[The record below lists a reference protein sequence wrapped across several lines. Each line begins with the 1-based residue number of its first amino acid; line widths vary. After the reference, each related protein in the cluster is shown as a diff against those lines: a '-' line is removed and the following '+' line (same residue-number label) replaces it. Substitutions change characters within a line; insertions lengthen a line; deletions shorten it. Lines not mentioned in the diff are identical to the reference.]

1 MTPDWLAV
9 FAGYDDA
16 ALVALA
22 NAGLL
27 RRAGKDLAAGNVSL
41 TSESAAEV
49 VVACGSAEVRLG
61 PKGPVAASCSCPT
74 AGVCQHV
81 VAACLWAR
89 ARVTGGTSGESSDAA
104 MDGPSSTAEGRG
116 AGGADPRGSADP
128 APTPVGEAGGASTST
143 STGSGGGAGRGVSDP
158 ATSQD
163 SLADLLA
170 LDPVGVNRA
179 AGRPA
184 LRRVVER
191 LPAALLVALA
201 QDGPRVPTAC
211 EVAPDGARLTI
222 TWADGAG
229 APTQVVFVAPAGFA
243 GMVVAG
249 ARSAG
254 DQAAARLEAV
264 VRVFAREGR
273 SWPWPRE
280 IEAERSGELT
290 TAQRAGIEEAR
301 AVVGH
306 VVDAGLSHLGADAAD
321 TLRGAAARARLA
333 GLVLLH
339 RLLLVGAGLVDG
351 LASRD
356 DDVSEADALG
366 VLAEAWALAAALRDA
381 PVGALP
387 DLLGAP
393 VRRTADAEP
402 GDELPGRLVPLGVR
416 WWQAPSGA
424 RGLTLTAWDTRHGEL
439 RTATVARPS
448 GADPTF
454 RRDVDLPLL
463 WKVSVASVCSGPFE
477 LAGAETR
484 PDGSL
489 SPTSRTSL
497 VPRGGFDLGE
507 LRAIAQHLEGG
518 ATTGTVGFG
527 RTRRSVRLVM
537 VRETGA
543 VGVDEV
549 RRDVTWPVTAAD
561 GVTHVLRVGVEHERS
576 VEALLSVVASRKQV
590 VAVLVER
597 DASTGA
603 DEPVGVFLRTGQGS
617 VELFAPSMSPAF
629 RAVSWTALRRLRARI
644 AALHRGS
651 TVHVAEPVARG
662 PVACVCAPALE
673 VVDSL
678 GATGRRRLTPH
689 QQSVL
694 EDRARL
700 AHDLGMATVGRAI
713 EALSTDATT
722 SMLLRARF
730 VLGRAQALADA

>member
-27 RRAGKDLAAGNVSL
+27 RRARKDLAAGDVSL
-41 TSESAAEV
+41 ASESAAEV
-49 VVACGSAEVRLG
+49 VVACGSAVVRLG

-89 ARVTGGTSGESSDAA
+89 ERMTGGTPGEPKPTDAVV
-104 MDGPSSTAEGRG
+104 D
-116 AGGADPRGSADP
+116 
-128 APTPVGEAGGASTST
+128 GAST
-143 STGSGGGAGRGVSDP
+143 TGRAP
-158 ATSQD
+158 ATD
-163 SLADLLA
+163 RATAPDALADLLA
-170 LDPVGVNRA
+170 LEPGVVCRA

-191 LPAALLVALA
+191 LPAALLAGLA
-201 QDGPRVPTAC
+201 QEGPGEPTAC
-211 EVAPDGARLTI
+211 EVAADGARLTI
-222 TWADGAG
+222 TWTDGTG
-229 APTQVVFVAPAGFA
+229 ALTQVVFVAPAGFA

-290 TAQRAGIEEAR
+290 TAQRAGIEEAS

-321 TLRGAAARARLA
+321 TLRGAAARARLV
-333 GLVLLH
+333 GLLLLH
-339 RLLLVGAGLVDG
+339 RLLLVAAGLVDG

-356 DDVSEADALG
+356 DDVNEADALG
-366 VLAEAWALAAALRDA
+366 ALAEAWALAAALRDA
-381 PVGALP
+381 PGGALP

-393 VRRTADAEP
+393 VRRATDVEP
-402 GDELPGRLVPLGVR
+402 GDDLPGRLVPLGVR

-424 RGLTLTAWDTRHGEL
+424 RGLTLTAWDTRHRTL

-448 GADPTF
+448 GADPSF

-463 WKVSVASVCSGPFE
+463 WKASVAAVCAGPFE
-477 LAGAETR
+477 LAEAELR

-489 SPTSRTSL
+489 STTSRTSL
-497 VPRGGFDLGE
+497 VPGGGFDVRDLQE
-507 LRAIAQHLEGG
+507 IAQHLDGV
-518 ATTGTVGFG
+518 TTGTVGFG
-527 RTRRSVRLVM
+527 RARRRVRLVM

-549 RRDVTWPVTAAD
+549 RRDVTWPVTSAD

-597 DASTGA
+597 DASSGA

-617 VELFAPSMSPAF
+617 VELFSPSMSPVF

-662 PVACVCAPALE
+662 PVARVGEPALE

-678 GATGRRRLTPH
+678 GATGRRRLTAH
-689 QQSVL
+689 QQGVL
-694 EDRARL
+694 SDRARL
-700 AHDLGMATVGRAI
+700 AHDLGMVTVGRTI
-713 EALSTDATT
+713 ESLAADVTT
-722 SMLLRARF
+722 STLLRARF
-730 VLGRAQALADA
+730 VLGRAAALADT

>member
-27 RRAGKDLAAGNVSL
+27 RRARKDLAAGDVSL
-41 TSESAAEV
+41 TSETAAEV
-49 VVACGSAEVRLG
+49 VVACGSAVVRLG

-89 ARVTGGTSGESSDAA
+89 ERVTGGTSGEPQSPPAVV
-104 MDGPSSTAEGRG
+104 DGSSTG
-116 AGGADPRGSADP
+116 AGLGAGDADLRDPAGPREPVEP
-128 APTPVGEAGGASTST
+128 APTSVDAGHAVGPGATD
-143 STGSGGGAGRGVSDP
+143 R
-158 ATSQD
+158 ATTRD
-163 SLADLLA
+163 ALADLLA
-170 LDPVGVNRA
+170 LEPVAVCRA

-191 LPAALLVALA
+191 LPAALLAGLA
-201 QDGPRVPTAC
+201 QDGPGAPTAC
-211 EVAPDGARLTI
+211 DVTIDGARLTI
-222 TWADGAG
+222 TWTDGTG
-229 APTQVVFVAPAGFA
+229 EPVQVVFVAPAGFA

-249 ARSAG
+249 PRSAG

-290 TAQRAGIEEAR
+290 TAQRAGIEEAS

-321 TLRGAAARARLA
+321 TLRGAAARARLV
-333 GLVLLH
+333 GLLLLH
-339 RLLLVGAGLVDG
+339 RLLLVAAGLVDG

-366 VLAEAWALAAALRDA
+366 ALAEAWALAAALRDA
-381 PVGALP
+381 PTDALP
-387 DLLGAP
+387 DLLGSP
-393 VRRTADAEP
+393 VRRTTDAEP
-402 GDELPGRLVPLGVR
+402 GDDLPGRLVPLGVR
-416 WWQAPSGA
+416 WWRAPSGA
-424 RGLTLTAWDTRHGEL
+424 RGLTVTAWDTRHGTL
-439 RTATVARPS
+439 RTATAARPS
-448 GADPTF
+448 GADPAF

-463 WKVSVASVCSGPFE
+463 WKASVAAVCAGPFE
-477 LAGAETR
+477 LAESEMR
-484 PDGSL
+484 PDGSI
-489 SPTSRTSL
+489 STTSRTSL
-497 VPRGGFDLGE
+497 VPGGGFDVGE
-507 LRAIAQHLEGG
+507 LQEIAQHLDG

-527 RTRRSVRLVM
+527 RARRRVRLVM
-537 VRETGA
+537 ARETGA

-590 VAVLVER
+590 VAVFVER
-597 DASTGA
+597 DATTGA
-603 DEPVGVFLRTGQGS
+603 DEPVGAFLRTGQGS
-617 VELFAPSMSPAF
+617 VELFSPSMSPVF

-644 AALHRGS
+644 AALHRRS

-662 PVACVCAPALE
+662 PVARVCEPALE

-678 GATGRRRLTPH
+678 GATGRRRLTAH
-689 QQSVL
+689 QHNVL
-694 EDRARL
+694 GDRARL
-700 AHDLGMATVGRAI
+700 AHDLGMVTVGRTI
-713 EALSTDATT
+713 EELTTDVATST
-722 SMLLRARF
+722 LLRARF
-730 VLGRAQALADA
+730 VLGRAAALADA

>member
-27 RRAGKDLAAGNVSL
+27 RRARKDLAAGDVSL

-49 VVACGSAEVRLG
+49 VVACGSAVVRLG

-89 ARVTGGTSGESSDAA
+89 EREPGG
-104 MDGPSSTAEGRG
+104 
-116 AGGADPRGSADP
+116 PREPAKP
-128 APTPVGEAGGASTST
+128 APTTLDEGVAADRGACD
-143 STGSGGGAGRGVSDP
+143 R
-158 ATSQD
+158 ATAPD
-163 SLADLLA
+163 ALADLLA
-170 LDPVGVNRA
+170 LEPVAVCRA

-191 LPAALLVALA
+191 LPAALLAGLG
-201 QDGPRVPTAC
+201 QDGPGAPAAC
-211 EVAPDGARLTI
+211 EVAADGARLTI
-222 TWADGAG
+222 TWTDGTG
-229 APTQVVFVAPAGFA
+229 TPTQVVFVAPAGFA

-254 DQAAARLEAV
+254 EQAAARLEAV

-290 TAQRAGIEEAR
+290 TAQRAGIEEAS

-321 TLRGAAARARLA
+321 GLRGAAARARLV
-333 GLVLLH
+333 GLLLLH
-339 RLLLVGAGLVDG
+339 RLLLVAAGLVDG

-356 DDVSEADALG
+356 DDVSESDALG
-366 VLAEAWALAAALRDA
+366 ALAEAWALAAALRDA

-387 DLLGAP
+387 DLVGAP
-393 VRRTADAEP
+393 VRRSADAEP

-424 RGLTLTAWDTRHGEL
+424 RGLTLTAWDARHGTL

-463 WKVSVASVCSGPFE
+463 WKASVTAVCAGPFE
-477 LAGAETR
+477 LADAETR
-484 PDGSL
+484 PDGSI
-489 SPTSRTSL
+489 STTSRTSL
-497 VPRGGFDLGE
+497 VPGGGFDVAE
-507 LRAIAQHLEGG
+507 LREIAQHLDGVT
-518 ATTGTVGFG
+518 AGTVGFG
-527 RTRRSVRLVM
+527 RARRRVRLVM

-549 RRDVTWPVTAAD
+549 RRDVTWPVTSAD

-576 VEALLSVVASRKQV
+576 IEALLSVVASRKQV

-597 DASTGA
+597 DASKGSE
-603 DEPVGVFLRTGQGS
+603 EPVGVFLRTGQGS
-617 VELFAPSMSPAF
+617 VELFSPSMSPAF

-644 AALHRGS
+644 AALHRGAA
-651 TVHVAEPVARG
+651 VHVAEPQPRG
-662 PVACVCAPALE
+662 PVTRVCEPARD

-678 GATGRRRLTPH
+678 GATGRRRLTAH

-694 EDRARL
+694 DDRARL
-700 AHDLGMATVGRAI
+700 AHDLGMVTVGRTI
-713 EALSTDATT
+713 EALTT
-722 SMLLRARF
+722 STTTATLLRARF
-730 VLGRAQALADA
+730 VLGRAEALADA

>member
-1 MTPDWLAV
+1 MTPGWLAV

-22 NAGLL
+22 NTGLL
-27 RRAGKDLAAGNVSL
+27 RRARKDLVAGDVSL
-41 TSESAAEV
+41 TSESTVEV
-49 VVACGSAEVRLG
+49 VVACGSAVVRLG

-89 ARVTGGTSGESSDAA
+89 ERVTGGTSGEPGSTAA
-104 MDGPSSTAEGRG
+104 VVDGPRSTTAGRG
-116 AGGADPRGSADP
+116 AEDAGPRDPAGPHGPAEP
-128 APTPVGEAGGASTST
+128 APTSAD
-143 STGSGGGAGRGVSDP
+143 AGRAVGPGAVDR
-158 ATSQD
+158 ATAPD
-163 SLADLLA
+163 VLADLLA
-170 LDPVGVNRA
+170 LEPVAVCRA

-191 LPAALLVALA
+191 LPAALLAGLA
-201 QDGPRVPTAC
+201 QEGPGAPTAC
-211 EVAPDGARLTI
+211 EVTADGARLTI
-222 TWADGAG
+222 GWTDGSDT
-229 APTQVVFVAPAGFA
+229 PTHVVFVAPAGFA

-254 DQAAARLEAV
+254 DQGAARLEAV

-273 SWPWPRE
+273 PWTWPHE
-280 IEAERSGELT
+280 IEVERSGELT
-290 TAQRAGIEEAR
+290 TAQRAGIEEVS

-321 TLRGAAARARLA
+321 TLRGAAARARLV
-333 GLVLLH
+333 GLLLLH
-339 RLLLVGAGLVDG
+339 RLLLVAAGLVAG

-366 VLAEAWALAAALRDA
+366 ALAEAWALAAALRDA

-387 DLLGAP
+387 ALLGAP
-393 VRRTADAEP
+393 VRRTTDAEP
-402 GDELPGRLVPLGVR
+402 GDDLPGRLVPLGVR
-416 WWQAPSGA
+416 WWRAPSGA
-424 RGLTLTAWDTRHGEL
+424 RGLTLTAWDTRHGTL

-463 WKVSVASVCSGPFE
+463 WKASVAAACAGPFE
-477 LAGAETR
+477 LADAEMR
-484 PDGSL
+484 PDGSI
-489 SPTSRTSL
+489 STTARTSL
-497 VPRGGFDLGE
+497 VPGGGFDVGE
-507 LRAIAQHLEGG
+507 LREIAQHLDGV
-518 ATTGTVGFG
+518 TTGTVGFG
-527 RTRRSVRLVM
+527 RARRRVRLVM

-617 VELFAPSMSPAF
+617 VELFSPSMSPVF

-662 PVACVCAPALE
+662 PVARVCEPALE

-678 GATGRRRLTPH
+678 GATGRRRLTAH

-694 EDRARL
+694 GDRARL
-700 AHDLGMATVGRAI
+700 AHDLGMVTVGRTI
-713 EALSTDATT
+713 EALTTDVSTFT
-722 SMLLRARF
+722 LLRARF
-730 VLGRAQALADA
+730 VLGRAAALADA